1 MPETNQ
7 SEEGRMKNMNPLKSN
22 NIVAKILQVYAYLNA
37 AAGLIL
43 ALLLNKELGV
53 VVAWFIF
60 AAVLVA
66 SFFIFAL
73 GEVIDLLQN
82 LNDNTNGKQ
91 EVVDELPDL

>member
-1 MPETNQ
+1 
-7 SEEGRMKNMNPLKSN
+7 MNPLKSN

-43 ALLLNKELGV
+43 ALLLNKELGA

-82 LNDNTNGKQ
+82 LNDNANGKHS
-91 EVVDELPDL
+91 LKSGRACRSLGICRFSS